1 MLQRRGRIVDCAQA
15 RGEGGT
21 ILDRHRRALAHERV
35 HWMASV
41 TEQGRAAGRPV
52 LKRIAVEQ
60 GPDEAGLG
68 CRDDGSD
75 LLVPALEGGER
86 PRDSGT
92 IRPILAVPA
101 VVLGPADKIEEPPS
115 RDEVVHEMGVG
126 ADPGLRAYL
135 EPEISDAFGR
145 HE

>member
-41 TEQGRAAGRPV
+41 TEQGRAADRPV

-60 GPDEAGLG
+60 GPDEAGFG
-68 CRDDGSD
+68 CGDDGSD

-86 PRDSGT
+86 TRDRGAVG
-92 IRPILAVPA
+92 PVLAVPG
-101 VVLGPADKIEEPPS
+101 VMLGPADKIEKPPA
-115 RDEVVHEMGVG
+115 RYEVVDEMGAG
-126 ADPGLRAYL
+126 ADP
-135 EPEISDAFGR
+135 
-145 HE
+145 